1 MVRIF
6 NSSLTSK
13 QKWCLLPIVVL
24 LSALLSFLAT
34 GINQTHYTNLGILL
48 YVLPIPLLLYSL
60 SVDNCTAFIAI
71 LLTAI
76 LQTLASGYLYF
87 ASVIPN
93 SVIIVMLLINSLPF
107 LVTILIARYIILN
120 YKGVLSIFA
129 YPAALIV
136 CAYIQTLISNGDLT
150 NTTAYAQFDYK
161 TIIQMASLTG
171 FWGIDYL
178 PALVASGI
186 TLVIFYRGRL
196 TKIACLLVLLL
207 VVIIYLVYG
216 HWYLQQPGSSTS
228 FKIGLAAH
236 DPIKFDPILEKDNSA
251 YTEKHLTHYLQRDQ
265 HLAELGATYLLQ
277 PEMSILINPAQQSH
291 FLQQLSTF
299 SEKYKV
305 YTFNPIGYLERPQ
318 QTNSLTVISP
328 NGKIIANYNKQHLV
342 SGFENTL
349 SSGKDLSFVYPANIK
364 IGLAICHDMDFI
376 TPARSYGINHTQIL
390 FVPAVDFGVKVDGW
404 WHARM
409 AMLQAVAN
417 GYSLARAGLQGYL
430 TVSDF
435 HGRVLAEKATQTNQA
450 VFVVS
455 ELHPSLGKATFYS
468 RYPAAFP
475 LVNGIILLFLLT
487 LAIIKKKP

>member
-1 MVRIF
+1 MVHNLNHKLVRMF

-24 LSALLSFLAT
+24 LSALLS
-34 GINQTHYTNLGILL
+34 
-48 YVLPIPLLLYSL
+48 
-60 SVDNCTAFIAI
+60 
-71 LLTAI
+71 
-76 LQTLASGYLYF
+76 LASGYLYF
-87 ASVIPN
+87 SSVIPN
-93 SVIIVMLLINSLPF
+93 GVIAVMLLISSLPF
-107 LVTILIARYIILN
+107 LATILIARYIILN
-120 YKGVLSIFA
+120 YKGVVSIFA

-186 TLVIFYRGRL
+186 TLAIFYRERP
-196 TKIACLLVLLL
+196 TKIACLLVPLL

-216 HWYLQQPGSSTS
+216 HWYLQQPSSPIS
-228 FKIGLAAH
+228 FKVGLTAH

-251 YTEKHLTHYLQRDQ
+251 YSEKHLNNYLQRDQ
-265 HLAELGATYLLQ
+265 HLAKLGATYLLQ
-277 PEMSILINPAQQSH
+277 PEMSILINPMQQSH

-299 SEKYKV
+299 SQKYKV
-305 YTFNPIGYLERPQ
+305 YTFNPIGYLERPR

-328 NGKIIANYNKQHLV
+328 SGKMIANYNKQHLV

-349 SSGKDLSFVYPANIK
+349 SPGKDLSFIYLANIK
-364 IGLAICHDMDFI
+364 TGLAICHDMDFI
-376 TPARSYGINHTQIL
+376 TPARSYGINHAKIL
-390 FVPAVDFGVKVDGW
+390 FVPAVDFGVKIDGW

-435 HGRVLAEKATQTNQA
+435 HGRVLAEKATQTNQN

-468 RYPAAFP
+468 HYPLAFP
-475 LVNGIILLFLLT
+475 LVNGIILLLLLA
-487 LAIIKKKP
+487 LAIIKNKP